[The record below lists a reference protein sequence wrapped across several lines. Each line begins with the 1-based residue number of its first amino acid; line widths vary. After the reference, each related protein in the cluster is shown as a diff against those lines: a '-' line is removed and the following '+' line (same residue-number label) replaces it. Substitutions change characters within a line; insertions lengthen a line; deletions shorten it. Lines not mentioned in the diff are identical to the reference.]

1 MSSVRAI
8 ILGDSNSQIRGTAMN
23 DILSYEQL
31 VEKIENGIR
40 KLDQVSTSALVRN
53 GNLQGRMDMHPVD
66 LYWEFTDGEITYR
79 TVIQAHTWEKAATN
93 ADLFKFVT
101 LLRDVPGQTTGVL
114 FTQPVYQKDTKQ
126 LAKDAG
132 VLLFE
137 LPMEAAAPRWE
148 ATVHNPNIQVDTAW
162 AQAEKERLGLE
173 DETFQFSG
181 EPKYL
186 FLYDE
191 ENNCI
196 DSVHGVITDCLQ
208 RRDADSTERISIHHY
223 FEQPTFLQVD
233 NELIPRLKLTGI
245 MFDIEYIDPN
255 ENIGDE
261 IAQTVLAYVL
271 GYYSR

>member
-1 MSSVRAI
+1 
-8 ILGDSNSQIRGTAMN
+8 MN
-23 DILSYEQL
+23 EILSCEQL
-31 VEKIENGIR
+31 VEKIENGIA
-40 KLDQVSTSALVRN
+40 KLDEVSTTALVRN
-53 GNLQGRMDMHPVD
+53 GTLQGRMDAHPVD
-66 LYWEFTDGEITYR
+66 LYWEFTDGDITYK
-79 TVIQAHTWEKAATN
+79 TIIQAHSWDKAATN
-93 ADLFKFVT
+93 ADLFKFVS
-101 LLRDVPGQTTGVL
+101 LLRDIPGQTTGVL
-114 FTQPVYQKDTKQ
+114 FTQPVYHKDTKQ

-137 LPMEAAAPRWE
+137 LSKEAAAPRRE
-148 ATVHNPNIQVDTAW
+148 AAVYNPNIQVDTAW

-173 DETFQFSG
+173 NETFQFSG

-191 ENNCI
+191 KNNCI

-208 RRDADSTERISIHHY
+208 RRDNDGTDRISVHHY

-233 NELIPRLKLTGI
+233 NEFIPRLKLTGI
-245 MFDIEYIDPN
+245 MFDIEYIDPS